1 MNINKLNI
9 VYFLIYIY
17 YILNN
22 KNNSKNINIKYNN

>member
-1 MNINKLNI
+1 MNINKLII

-22 KNNSKNINIKYNN
+22 KNNSKNINIKYYN

>member
-1 MNINKLNI
+1 MNINKLII